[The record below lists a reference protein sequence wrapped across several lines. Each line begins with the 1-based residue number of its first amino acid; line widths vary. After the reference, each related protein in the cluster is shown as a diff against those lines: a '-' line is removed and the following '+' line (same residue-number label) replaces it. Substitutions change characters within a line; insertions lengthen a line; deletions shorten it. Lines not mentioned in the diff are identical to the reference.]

1 MSRYVVVADWS
12 NTPHI
17 SSEAAAA
24 MLASYLP
31 HERDARTRGVPSLGS
46 GAIYPVAESDFVIEP
61 FKLPA
66 WYEYAFA
73 LDVGWKRTA
82 ALWGARDPET
92 DVLYLWSEHYQGEEK
107 PVVHAQAIRARGD
120 WIPGVIDP
128 AARGRQQGDGERLME
143 QYAELGLEL
152 TRANNAVSAGI
163 YEVWTRLS
171 TGRLKVFSNLL
182 NFLMEIRIYRRDE
195 NGKIV
200 KENDHAVDALRY
212 LVMSGLDKALQT
224 PISKVAAARV
234 KHVSDYSPL
243 NEFYNLNK

>member
-1 MSRYVVVADWS
+1 M
-12 NTPHI
+12 I
-17 SSEAAAA
+17 
-24 MLASYLP
+24 ASYLP
-31 HERDARTRGVPSLGS
+31 HERDARTKGTPSLGS
-46 GAIYPVAESDFVIEP
+46 GAIYPVAETDFVIDP
-61 FKLPA
+61 VKLPA
-66 WYEYAFA
+66 WYEYAFG

-82 ALWGARDPET
+82 AIWGARDPET
-92 DVLYLWSEHYQGEEK
+92 DVLYIWSEHYQGEEK

-143 QYAELGLEL
+143 QYVEL
-152 TRANNAVSAGI
+152 
-163 YEVWTRLS
+163 
-171 TGRLKVFSNLL
+171 
-182 NFLMEIRIYRRDE
+182 RIYRRDE